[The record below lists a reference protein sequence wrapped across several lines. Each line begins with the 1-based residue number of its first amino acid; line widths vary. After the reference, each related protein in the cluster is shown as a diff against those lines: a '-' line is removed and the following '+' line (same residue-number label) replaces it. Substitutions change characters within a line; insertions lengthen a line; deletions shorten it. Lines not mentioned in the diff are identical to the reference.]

1 MADNFKLSVLTP
13 QKTVFSGEVSTF
25 TAPGFSGDFG
35 VLPGHVA
42 YITAVTPGALV
53 IESKAG
59 RELWAVGAGFAQ
71 VSADKVSLVVSEATE
86 GDKVDGDQARKDLK
100 EAEATLMH
108 AGPGDEGYN
117 SATATQALALGR
129 IVAIDRLHG

>member
-13 QKTVFSGEVSTF
+13 QKRVFSGEVTTF
-25 TAPGFSGDFG
+25 TAPGFAGDFG

-53 IESKAG
+53 IEGKGG

-86 GDKVDGDQARKDLK
+86 GDKVDGDQARRDLK
-100 EAEATLMH
+100 EAEAALMH
-108 AGPGDEGYN
+108 ASPGEDAYN
-117 SATATQALALGR
+117 SATAMQALALGR
-129 IVAIDRLHG
+129 LAAIDRQPG